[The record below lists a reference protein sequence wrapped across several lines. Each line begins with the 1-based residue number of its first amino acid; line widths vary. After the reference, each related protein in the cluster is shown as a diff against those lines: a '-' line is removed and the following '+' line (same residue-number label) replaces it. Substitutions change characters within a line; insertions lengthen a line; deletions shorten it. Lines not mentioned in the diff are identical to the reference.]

1 VIARIFK
8 KDWILLWPMVMLV
21 TAIQTLL
28 EWSDYDLSVINANAA
43 AVDLIR
49 PLTVAWVLGIAALVV
64 AVVHQDPIPGV
75 EQDWLIRPIKR
86 TDLLMAKMLF
96 LLATISMPMMVL
108 NLVHALA
115 IGFPFAD
122 VIGVIVYKELYTFV
136 FLILPLMAL
145 GAATR
150 NLTELTLLG
159 AGLVIAYAACLAS
172 SAYFWGT
179 ARCPTCGS
187 GLVWQQHLLQHV
199 ELGVGAVVVLSLQY
213 FRRRTPVSRV
223 LILLA
228 AAALVFVQLPWAA
241 AFAIQQ
247 RLSGHADAPTGVNV
261 AVAGALTVENPDTP
275 QRSARRQATRAL
287 MNGDVDQAFGYLERG
302 GGGASTRLEIP
313 LEAHGLAADELL
325 LVDRGAAHL
334 GDANRVL
341 YRRDPIE
348 EDPGLLSPPAMQTG
362 ATPDVPRQTIR
373 VPSALLTN
381 HAAEP
386 RELTVDYWLTRMK
399 VIEEHRLPALDGELR
414 SPEAGVCRSHL
425 EEDIVLLQCRRV
437 GPGQFCL
444 SATLYGPDGA
454 HDAEARR
461 CLPDYRP
468 YMPAYVFVLSY
479 FSLELPVRDHTGAA
493 HYAVDPADF
502 DRSYLVFKI
511 YGQRAHFTQSVGP
524 VRVGG

>member
-1 VIARIFK
+1 MIARIFK

-21 TAIQTLL
+21 TAIQALL
-28 EWSDYDLSVINANAA
+28 EWSDYDLSVVNANAA
-43 AVDLIR
+43 AVELIR
-49 PLTVAWVLGIAALVV
+49 PLTVAWLLSIAALVV
-64 AVVHQDPIPGV
+64 AVVHQDPIPGA

-86 TDLLMAKMLF
+86 IDLLIAKMLF
-96 LLATISMPMMVL
+96 LLVTISMPMMVL

-115 IGFPFAD
+115 IGFPFST
-122 VIGVIVYKELYTFV
+122 VIGVIVYKEVYTFV
-136 FLILPLMAL
+136 FMLLPLMAL

-172 SAYFWGT
+172 SAFFWGT

-199 ELGVGAVVVLSLQY
+199 ELGVGAAVVLTLQY
-213 FRRRTPVSRV
+213 YRRRTPVSRV

-228 AAALVFVQLPWAA
+228 AAALVFVQLPWSA

-247 RLSGHADAPTGVNV
+247 RLSGRAGAPAGVNV
-261 AVAGALTVENPDTP
+261 AVAGAVTVENADTLL
-275 QRSARRQATRAL
+275 RSARRQATRAL
-287 MNGDVDQAFGYLERG
+287 MNGDVDQAFGYLKRDDR
-302 GGGASTRLEIP
+302 GASTRLEIP
-313 LEAHGLAADELL
+313 LQAYGVAEDELL

-334 GDANRVL
+334 GDSRRVL
-341 YRRDPIE
+341 YHSDPIE
-348 EDPGLLSPPAMQTG
+348 EDPGFLSPPAMQTG
-362 ATPDVPRQTIR
+362 AAPDVPRQTIR
-373 VPSALLTN
+373 VPAALLANRT
-381 HAAEP
+381 AEP
-386 RELTVDYWLTRMK
+386 LELTLDYWLTQMK
-399 VIEEHRLPALDGELR
+399 VIEEHRMPVLDGELR

-425 EEDIVLLQCRRV
+425 EEDVVLLQCRRV

-444 SATLYGPDGA
+444 SATLYGPDGV
-454 HDAEARR
+454 HDAQARR

-502 DRSYLVFKI
+502 DRSYLIFKI
-511 YGQRAHFTQSVGP
+511 YGQRAHFTQRVGP
-524 VRVGG
+524 VLVGG